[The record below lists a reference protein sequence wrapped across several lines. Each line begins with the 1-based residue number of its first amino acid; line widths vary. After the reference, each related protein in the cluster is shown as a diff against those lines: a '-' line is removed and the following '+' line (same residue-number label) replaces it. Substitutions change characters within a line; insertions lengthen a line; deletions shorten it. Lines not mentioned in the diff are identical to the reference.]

1 MKKKIKIIGIC
12 LASIILIIGIV
23 QFIRIKTAKVYVK
36 LVDDLDIEFASKVKV
51 SDLILKINGKILDD
65 YYIDTTKLKEETI
78 EFKYKN
84 DDNIKVKYKFNVKIV
99 DKTAPVVWL
108 GNSYTIKKDSDIN
121 IKDKILC
128 GDNYDSNPSCE
139 IIGDYDI
146 HTAGSYPL
154 TFKAIDSSGNETI
167 KKFNLNVYE
176 PIVAANNENTV
187 TETVEEFT
195 DFNEIITNYKNKN
208 NKIGIDVSKWQ
219 GDIDFKKVKQAGAE
233 FVMIRVGGTRGKNG
247 EYFVDEKFK
256 ENITNAK
263 KAGLKVGVYF
273 YSYASSTKEAKENA
287 KWVLKQIKKYDID
300 LPIAFDWEEWNNFN
314 EYNLSF
320 FGLTSMAE
328 EFIDT
333 VQKAGYKGMI
343 YSSKTYLEN
352 IWLSTDYDIW
362 LAQYNTKVTYDG
374 KYKMWQ
380 LCQDG
385 KIDGISKNVDI
396 DILYK

>member
-1 MKKKIKIIGIC
+1 MKKKMKIIGIC
-12 LASIILIIGIV
+12 LACIILIIGII

-154 TFKAIDSSGNETI
+154 TFKAVDSSGNETI

-195 DFNEIITNYKNKN
+195 DFNEIIKNYKNKN

-396 DILYK
+396 DILYN

>member
-1 MKKKIKIIGIC
+1 MKKKMKIIGIC
-12 LASIILIIGIV
+12 LASIILIIGII

-78 EFKYKN
+78 GFKYKN

-154 TFKAIDSSGNETI
+154 TFKAVDSSGNETI

-195 DFNEIITNYKNKN
+195 DFNEIIKNYKNKN

-233 FVMIRVGGTRGKNG
+233 FVMIRVGGTRGRNG

-396 DILYK
+396 DILYN

>member
-1 MKKKIKIIGIC
+1 
-12 LASIILIIGIV
+12 
-23 QFIRIKTAKVYVK
+23 
-36 LVDDLDIEFASKVKV
+36 
-51 SDLILKINGKILDD
+51 
-65 YYIDTTKLKEETI
+65 
-78 EFKYKN
+78 
-84 DDNIKVKYKFNVKIV
+84 
-99 DKTAPVVWL
+99 
-108 GNSYTIKKDSDIN
+108 
-121 IKDKILC
+121 
-128 GDNYDSNPSCE
+128 
-139 IIGDYDI
+139 
-146 HTAGSYPL
+146 
-154 TFKAIDSSGNETI
+154 
-167 KKFNLNVYE
+167 
-176 PIVAANNENTV
+176 
-187 TETVEEFT
+187 
-195 DFNEIITNYKNKN
+195 
-208 NKIGIDVSKWQ
+208 
-219 GDIDFKKVKQAGAE
+219 
-233 FVMIRVGGTRGKNG
+233 MIRVGGTRGKNG

-352 IWLSTDYDIW
+352 IWLSTEYDIW

>member
-1 MKKKIKIIGIC
+1 MKKKMKIIGIC
-12 LASIILIIGIV
+12 LASIILIIGII

-99 DKTAPVVWL
+99 DKTVPVVWL

-154 TFKAIDSSGNETI
+154 TFKAVDSSGNETI

-195 DFNEIITNYKNKN
+195 DFNEIIKNYKNKN

-396 DILYK
+396 DILYN

>member
-128 GDNYDSNPSCE
+128 GDNYDSNPNCE

-154 TFKAIDSSGNETI
+154 TFKAVDSSGNETI

-176 PIVAANNENTV
+176 PIVVTNNENTV

-195 DFNEIITNYKNKN
+195 DFNEIIKNYKNKK

-352 IWLSTDYDIW
+352 IWLSTEYDIW

>member
-1 MKKKIKIIGIC
+1 MKKKIKIICIC

-128 GDNYDSNPSCE
+128 GDNYDSNPNCE
-139 IIGDYDI
+139 IIGDYDR

-154 TFKAIDSSGNETI
+154 TFKAVDSSGNETI

-176 PIVAANNENTV
+176 PIVVANNENTV

-195 DFNEIITNYKNKN
+195 DFNEIIKNYKNKK

-352 IWLSTDYDIW
+352 IWLSTEYDIW

>member
-1 MKKKIKIIGIC
+1 MKKKLKIIGIC
-12 LASIILIIGIV
+12 LACIILIIGIV

-154 TFKAIDSSGNETI
+154 TFKAVDSSGNETI

-176 PIVAANNENTV
+176 PIVVANNENTV

-195 DFNEIITNYKNKN
+195 DFNEIIKNYKNKN

-396 DILYK
+396 DILYN

>member
-1 MKKKIKIIGIC
+1 MKKKLKIIGIC
-12 LASIILIIGIV
+12 LASIILIIGII

-154 TFKAIDSSGNETI
+154 TFKAVDSSGNETI

-195 DFNEIITNYKNKN
+195 DFNEIIKNYKNKN

-396 DILYK
+396 DILYN

>member
-12 LASIILIIGIV
+12 LASIILIIGII

-99 DKTAPVVWL
+99 DKTVPVVWL

-154 TFKAIDSSGNETI
+154 TFKAVDSSGNETI

-195 DFNEIITNYKNKN
+195 DFNEIIKNYKNKN

-396 DILYK
+396 DILYN